1 MTYPI
6 FLSTRP
12 RSWVNPSSQIGFQN
26 YDIDI
31 KNKFI
36 QIKPP
41 LKINP
46 SYHNKKTK
54 KKKKDY

>member
-6 FLSTRP
+6 FLSTLP
-12 RSWVNPSSQIGFQN
+12 GSWVNPPGQIGFQN

-36 QIKPP
+36 QIKPI

-46 SYHNKKTK
+46 SYHSKKTISG
-54 KKKKDY
+54 